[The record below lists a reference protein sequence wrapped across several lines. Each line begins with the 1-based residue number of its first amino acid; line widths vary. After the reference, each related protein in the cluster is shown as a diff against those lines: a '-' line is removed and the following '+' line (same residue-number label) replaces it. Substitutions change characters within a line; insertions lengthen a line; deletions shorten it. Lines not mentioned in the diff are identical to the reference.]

1 MPPELQAYLLAAM
14 GRPFARPHDDCCA
27 LVADWIVQRTGIDPA
42 AGFRGAY
49 SDLRGALRLIRGAG
63 GFLSMW
69 RLHMTLAG
77 FDETT
82 EPTVGDVGV
91 VRDRAG
97 QDIAAIRVPT
107 GWAAKAERGV
117 LIEDL
122 PMLCAWSLAR
132 G

>member
-14 GRPFARPHDDCCA
+14 GRPFARPQDDCCA
-27 LVADWIVQRTGIDPA
+27 LVADWIVERTGIDPA

-63 GFLSMW
+63 GFLAMW
-69 RLHMTLAG
+69 RVHMTLAG
-77 FDETT
+77 FDETA
-82 EPTVGDVGV
+82 EPAVGDVGV
-91 VRDRAG
+91 VREAG
-97 QDIAAIRVPT
+97 GRDIAAIRVP
-107 GWAAKAERGV
+107 GNWAVKAERGL

-122 PMLCAWSLAR
+122 PMLCAWSLAC